1 MKGNRKKG
9 ITEARCLEILL
20 PAFEENTLSAY
31 QRAKALLVKEQ
42 YSMAFARATYSYD
55 TQLAVYDL
63 HIILMKEYQ
72 RQQRAKRKQA
82 KNLDRSERKLEILKR
97 RALNAPRFNKK

>member
-9 ITEARCLEILL
+9 ISEARCLEILL

-31 QRAKALLVKEQ
+31 QKAKALLVKEQ
-42 YSMAFARATYSYD
+42 YSMALARATYSYD
-55 TQLAVYDL
+55 TQLAVYELDR
-63 HIILMKEYQ
+63 ILMCEYQ
-72 RQQRAKRKQA
+72 RQYKAKRKQA
-82 KNLDRSERKLEILKR
+82 KNLIRSERKLDLLKR